1 MAPKYPANVAPIAI
15 SVMKPRKSWALPNI
29 SPIFTAPPEFN
40 SSSNAVKSLSIF
52 NIVYSTFI
60 RFEPMNR
67 FELIVA
73 FPFTVKRLV
82 VKLV

>member
-1 MAPKYPANVAPIAI
+1 MFV
-15 SVMKPRKSWALPNI
+15 
-29 SPIFTAPPEFN
+29 APPEFN

-60 RFEPMNR
+60 RFEPMNK
-67 FELIVA
+67 FEFIVA
-73 FPFTVKRLV
+73 FPFTVKILV